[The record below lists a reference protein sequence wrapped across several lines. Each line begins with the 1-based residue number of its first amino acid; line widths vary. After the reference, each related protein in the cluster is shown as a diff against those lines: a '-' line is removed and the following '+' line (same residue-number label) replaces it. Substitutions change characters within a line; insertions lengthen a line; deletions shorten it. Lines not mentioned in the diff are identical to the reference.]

1 MEQTDKQ
8 YDGQLID
15 MYAMLKRIRE
25 TAVCENLPET
35 VKAIENEMNI
45 IRLKL
50 QPTKLPSWL

>member
-25 TAVCENLPET
+25 TAACENSPET

-50 QPTKLPSWL
+50 QPTKLQRLL